1 MKYVNA
7 VDVLNVLNLIR
18 APLANCLGKIEDKY
32 WMIEQFTFFYG
43 GFLSQW
49 YPSPFEIDEIQ
60 FINAEQYMM
69 YRKALLFKDEDIAYK
84 IMKST
89 NPKEQKALGR
99 KVKNF
104 NIETWSAKS
113 AGPKLSVAWSIVRKG
128 SLNKFSQNPDLLEML
143 VDTAGTTLVEASPY
157 DKIWGIGLSEW
168 DSARLT
174 RKNWLGTNWLG
185 EILTDVR
192 LDLCGK

>member
-1 MKYVNA
+1 MK
-7 VDVLNVLNLIR
+7 
-18 APLANCLGKIEDKY
+18 
-32 WMIEQFTFFYG
+32 EQFTFFWNG
-43 GFLSQW
+43 PFSQW
-49 YPSPFEIDEIQ
+49 YPSPFEVDGRM
-60 FINAEQYMM
+60 FINAEQFMM
-69 YRKALLFKDEDIAYK
+69 YSKAMLFKDEDIAYK

-104 NIETWSAKS
+104 NIETWS
-113 AGPKLSVAWSIVRKG
+113 GPALGRRPRAWSIVRKG
-128 SLNKFSQNPDLLEML
+128 SWNKFSQNPDLLEIL
-143 VDTAGTTLVEASPY
+143 ADTAGTTLVEASPY

-174 RKNWLGTNWLG
+174 RENWLGTNWLG
-185 EILTDVR
+185 EILTNVR